1 MFQFFVYLIS
11 TAVHALRLDHK
22 CKHDHCKAHDLQ
34 NALSGACTQRIQNGE
49 KAAAT
54 KQRFQRLQMV
64 HIPQRLIR
72 RDHRDN
78 QKCSKRRDRDQL
90 DIPGDQRSAT
100 QLARQPALPQLRQD
114 QHGHNACAY
123 SKADDAPA
131 DQLQRAFGVLRQIK
145 KIARCSIQ

>member
-90 DIPGDQRSAT
+90 DIPGDQRSAA